1 MKRFKCKKIN
11 QHHVDFILVVI
22 IIVTLIMLHFYNRNI
37 SPKIIDIAVSKTDEI
52 NTLLIKRD
60 ILPST
65 NIDDLLHITLNSKEE
80 IIFIETDYNEAYR
93 IMKEVVS
100 KIQNNLLR
108 LERGEIEEFSNNRE
122 LHSYNNNLYLLI
134 PLGYSLPGVLF
145 SSIGPKI
152 PIMISMYEH
161 VLGNVETEVVDY
173 GINNAL
179 LNVTLTITLEQK
191 IIMPYKE
198 EKITRDYKMVLGSK
212 VINGKVPSIY
222 NGSYKNMSSIFDI
235 S

>member
-1 MKRFKCKKIN
+1 MKRFKCKKIKTG
-11 QHHVDFILVVI
+11 HIDFIIVI
-22 IIVTLIMLHFYNRNI
+22 IIFISLIMLHFYNKNI

-60 ILPST
+60 ILPTT
-65 NIDDLLHITLNSKEE
+65 NIDDLLKVNLNDKQE
-80 IIFIETDYNEAYR
+80 IIYVETNYNEAYQ
-93 IMKEVVS
+93 IMKEIVT
-100 KIQNNLLR
+100 KIQNNLFA
-108 LERGEIEEFSNNRE
+108 LERGEIKEFSNNRE

-145 SSIGPKI
+145 SSLGPKI

-161 VLGNVETEVVDY
+161 VLGNIETEVMDY

-179 LNVTLTITLEQK
+179 LNITLTITLEQK

-198 EKITRDYKMVLGSK
+198 EKIIRDYKLVLGSK

-222 NGSYKNMSSIFDI
+222 NGNFKNISSLVDI